1 MIYQNG
7 SVDMATWD
15 EDGNRPDDEKVKYP
29 FEIKFVPN
37 MRILTPTNGDSSI
50 NQQLAQNSLNI
61 RRGSRLFTVEG
72 RPVLEDGTFGEFEKI
87 GIIVQG
93 HSSWI
98 ESLWGDERLFFAHQP
113 IVYDIRDHR
122 LNLDASVMRD
132 FNLT

>member
-37 MRILTPTNGDSSI
+37 MKVLTPTNGDSSI

-87 GIIVQG
+87 GIIV
-93 HSSWI
+93 
-98 ESLWGDERLFFAHQP
+98 
-113 IVYDIRDHR
+113 
-122 LNLDASVMRD
+122 
-132 FNLT
+132 